1 MALEYTPID
10 DIPKVHQ
17 ELNKAF
23 LKRVSLPIAWRQ
35 HQLLQIARMLQENHQ
50 AFADALHKDLGRP
63 AHEAYTMEITAM
75 IERAITSAKA
85 LPEWAAAENKEDVVP
100 EWQKSWKPTVYRT
113 PKGVVLVI
121 APWNYP
127 LILSVQP
134 LMGAIAAGC
143 PAVLKPSE
151 VSANVAAVLAEYLPK
166 YLDNSAY
173 KVVNG
178 SVKETTKL
186 LELKWDHIFYTGNG
200 TVARIISAAAAK
212 HLTPMTLELGGKSPV
227 IIDPEVD
234 LEVAAKRVL
243 YGKLSNAGQLCVTP
257 DYIYIPTGK
266 HPDAVTK
273 FVEAFKKAVKECWP
287 EGSLGS
293 SDFSHIINQNHFKRV
308 SSIIERTKGKVVVG
322 GGKNE
327 ETLKMEI
334 TMVVGVEKDDSV
346 LEGENFGPLIPIV
359 EVKTIEE
366 AIQMIS
372 ERDHPLVLYAFTNSE
387 QTKQY
392 IRDNTMS
399 GAIVYN
405 DTVIQLAVNE
415 LPFGGV
421 GESGYGRQVLRYTYE
436 AFSYLRTSVD
446 IPYEAESMLA
456 GRYPPYTKEKW
467 DAMVAPVLNMPIP
480 ASTAQG
486 GLSS

>member
-1 MALEYTPID
+1 
-10 DIPKVHQ
+10 
-17 ELNKAF
+17 
-23 LKRVSLPIAWRQ
+23 
-35 HQLLQIARMLQENHQ
+35 
-50 AFADALHKDLGRP
+50 
-63 AHEAYTMEITAM
+63 MEISTM
-75 IERAITSAKA
+75 IDRAISSAKA
-85 LPEWAAAENKEDVVP
+85 LPKWAAPENKVDDVP
-100 EWQKSWKPTVYRT
+100 DWQKDWRPTVYRT

-127 LILSVQP
+127 VILSIQP

-151 VSANVAAVLAEYLPK
+151 VASNVAAVLAEYIPK
-166 YLDNSAY
+166 YLDNRAY

-178 SVKETTKL
+178 GVKETTKL

-212 HLTPMTLELGGKSPV
+212 HLTPLTLELGGKSPV

-234 LEVAAKRVL
+234 LDIAAKRVL

-257 DYIYIPTGK
+257 DYIYIPTAK
-266 HPDAVTK
+266 DPDAVK
-273 FVEAFKKAVKECWP
+273 RFVASFKKAVNECWP
-287 EGSLGS
+287 NGSLTS

-308 SSIIERTKGKVVVG
+308 DNIINRTKGKVVVG

-334 TMVVGVEKDDSV
+334 TMVVDIEKDDSV

-359 EVKTIEE
+359 EVKTIED
-366 AIQMIS
+366 AVQQIG
-372 ERDHPLVLYAFTNSE
+372 ERDHPLVLYAFTDNE
-387 QTKQY
+387 ETKQY

-446 IPYEAESMLA
+446 IPYAAEPMLA

-467 DAMVAPVLNMPIP
+467 DLMVAPLLNQPIP
-480 ASTAQG
+480 GSTAESGLQG
-486 GLSS
+486 